1 MSLTNS
7 QLRKIWD
14 NLDPKD
20 EKPEDEDGTYD
31 LDLGDA

>member
-7 QLRKIWD
+7 QLKKIWT
-14 NLDPKD
+14 NIDPKD
-20 EKPEDEDGTYD
+20 EKPEDEDPYD